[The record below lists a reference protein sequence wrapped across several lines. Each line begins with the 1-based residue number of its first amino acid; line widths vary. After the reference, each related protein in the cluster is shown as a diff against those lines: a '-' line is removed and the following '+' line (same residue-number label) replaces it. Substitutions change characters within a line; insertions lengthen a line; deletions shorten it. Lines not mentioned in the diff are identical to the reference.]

1 MIENGHLFGLPL
13 PLPLSLMDRAH
24 YPMRNGVAQA
34 HVGCILIINIAKE
47 RTHLSQSL
55 HPAAQLIAFP
65 SVKQSLRGD
74 LHLDA
79 GRRRE
84 TRPGDVVNKSLADD
98 QWRSAVGIFGGGG
111 RL

>member
-13 PLPLSLMDRAH
+13 PLPLLMDGAH
-24 YPMRNGVAQA
+24 CPMRKGVAQA

-55 HPAAQLIAFP
+55 HSATQLIALP
-65 SVKQSLRGD
+65 SVELSLRGD

-79 GRRRE
+79 RRRRE
-84 TRPGDVVNKSLADD
+84 TRPGDVVNQSLADD

-111 RL
+111 